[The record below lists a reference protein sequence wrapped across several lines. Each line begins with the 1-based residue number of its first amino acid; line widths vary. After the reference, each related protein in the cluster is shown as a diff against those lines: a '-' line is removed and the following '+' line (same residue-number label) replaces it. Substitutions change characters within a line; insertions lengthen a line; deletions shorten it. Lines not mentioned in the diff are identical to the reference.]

1 MATDNILRTYGD
13 QSIRE
18 DVLGLVEIL
27 TARENFFLTNL
38 RKTTAISTIHSTLTD
53 TLTTPGSKAI
63 SEAADYTYSSLTTP
77 TRLTNIVEFI
87 AEPIKV
93 SLGQQW
99 VEHYTG
105 ENELARQT
113 TKALI
118 NWGNSAEYDIVRS
131 TLTSGASGTAPK
143 MNGIIAAISKSTN
156 TTAHNSGTALTAA
169 IIKGL
174 MQNNWTNSNGET
186 ATDLFCGAF
195 LKNAIDNFSGNRSLT
210 LNIDATKR
218 ELVDVVDKY
227 QTGFGTLNIH
237 LHRYIQQAGDAT
249 GRILGVRPEK
259 LAIAYLKKPYIQSD
273 LAVTGPYTPK
283 AVLGALTLEVK
294 NQDSHFFASGFDID

>member
-1 MATDNILRTYGD
+1 
-13 QSIRE
+13 
-18 DVLGLVEIL
+18 
-27 TARENFFLTNL
+27 
-38 RKTTAISTIHSTLTD
+38 
-53 TLTTPGSKAI
+53 
-63 SEAADYTYSSLTTP
+63 
-77 TRLTNIVEFI
+77 
-87 AEPIKV
+87 
-93 SLGQQW
+93 
-99 VEHYTG
+99 
-105 ENELARQT
+105 
-113 TKALI
+113 
-118 NWGNSAEYDIVRS
+118 
-131 TLTSGASGTAPK
+131 
-143 MNGIIAAISKSTN
+143 
-156 TTAHNSGTALTAA
+156 
-169 IIKGL
+169 
-174 MQNNWTNSNGET
+174 
-186 ATDLFCGAF
+186 